1 MRGRIVPIEVK
12 LAGAP
17 GVGRGL
23 LECMSDLSLAS
34 GFVVHGGEAAFPM
47 GRGIYALAA
56 STLASPES
64 LLEALLRP
72 DRLLRRT

>member
-1 MRGRIVPIEVK
+1 MLPTH
-12 LAGAP
+12 A
-17 GVGRGL
+17 
-23 LECMSDLSLAS
+23 LAS
-34 GFVVHGGEAAFPM
+34 WEGFLIEQVIVPM

-72 DRLLRRT
+72 DRFLRRT